1 MRQVIVEH
9 ADALCEQVD
18 RLDSSV
24 LEQLS
29 EVVVPHIDVCL
40 LLQQKSI
47 PSAVFLLISKRQDL
61 RPQMQIVCRLA
72 PEVGGHLPELMK
84 HPRFVACLF

>member
-47 PSAVFLLISKRQDL
+47 PSARFLAHFETTG
-61 RPQMQIVCRLA
+61 LA
-72 PEVGGHLPELMK
+72 PANADCLSSGPGGW
-84 HPRFVACLF
+84 RSFA